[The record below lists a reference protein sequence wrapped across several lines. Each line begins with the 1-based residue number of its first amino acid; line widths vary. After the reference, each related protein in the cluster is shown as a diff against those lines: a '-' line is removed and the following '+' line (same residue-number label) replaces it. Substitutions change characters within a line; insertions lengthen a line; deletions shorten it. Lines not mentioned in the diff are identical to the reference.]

1 MSIEAITIPKWGMTM
16 TEGLLAE
23 WMVAVGDRI
32 ERGQEI
38 MEVESTKTTNAVESP
53 VSGIVRRIVVQ
64 EGDTAPVGALVAVV
78 ADDSASEEDIEA
90 FIAQF
95 VSTAKQD
102 GGEESGA
109 VAAKK
114 IDVGDGKV
122 INALTIGPES
132 DSTIVLLHGFGGD
145 LSTWMFNQDAFS
157 KDFRVVVLDLPAHGS
172 STPISDGKLMVAL
185 VDTVEKAVNKVASG
199 KLHLVAHS
207 FGGAIAAALAERKG
221 ESVASIT
228 LLAPVGLSS
237 TINKQFLNDFVSAE
251 RRRPLKEVLERL
263 FADPSKISN
272 DMVEATL
279 QFKRLEGVPQALDAI
294 KDLIVNEQGQVQSI
308 TDTLREFK
316 GPVQLIWGESD
327 QVVPMPAPSE
337 VPKNATINTLP
348 GVGHMPQ
355 MESTSEVNRLVLENI
370 ARAK

>member
-53 VSGIVRRIVVQ
+53 VSGTLRRIVVP

-78 ADDSASEEDIEA
+78 ADDSATDEDIDA

-95 VSTAKQD
+95 ASSIKQD
-102 GGEESGA
+102 ADEESGA

-114 IDVGDGKV
+114 IDVGDGTV
-122 INALTIGPES
+122 INALVIGPES
-132 DSTIVLLHGFGGD
+132 ENTVVLLHGFGGD
-145 LSTWMFNQDAFS
+145 LSTWMFNQDALA
-157 KDFRVVVLDLPAHGS
+157 KDFRVLALDLPGHGA
-172 STPISDGKLMVAL
+172 STPISGGDVLGSLTDA
-185 VDTVEKAVNKVASG
+185 VEKAIDSLAKG

-207 FGGAIAAALAERKG
+207 FGGAVAAALTERKG
-221 ESVASIT
+221 EAVASLS
-228 LLAPVGLSS
+228 LLAPIGLSTS
-237 TINKQFLNDFVSAE
+237 INKLFLDDFVTAE

-279 QFKRLEGVPQALDAI
+279 QFKRLEGVPAALGAI
-294 KDLIVNEQGQVQSI
+294 KDVIANEQGQVQSI
-308 TDTLREFK
+308 TATLSKFR
-316 GPVQLIWGESD
+316 GPVLLIWGERD
-327 QVVPMPAPSE
+327 EIVPMPTESE
-337 VPKNATINTLP
+337 VPQNVILNILP
-348 GVGHMPQ
+348 SVGHMPQ
-355 MESTSEVNRLVLENI
+355 MESTAEVNRLLIENI
-370 ARAK
+370 AKAK

>member
-53 VSGIVRRIVVQ
+53 VSGILRRIVVP

-78 ADDSASEEDIEA
+78 ADSSTSDEEIDA
-90 FIAQF
+90 FIAQYA
-95 VSTAKQD
+95 SSATQD
-102 GGEESGA
+102 AGEESGA
-109 VAAKK
+109 AIPKK
-114 IDVGDGKV
+114 IDVGDGAV

-132 DSTIVLLHGFGGD
+132 DSTVVMLHGFGGD
-145 LSTWMFNQDAFS
+145 LSTWMFNQDAFA
-157 KDFRVVVLDLPAHGS
+157 KDFRVVVLDLPGHGA
-172 STPISDGKLMVAL
+172 STPISEGNVLVAL
-185 VDTVEKAVNKVASG
+185 VDAVEKAVDSVAGG

-207 FGGAIAAALAERKG
+207 FGGAVAAALAERKG
-221 ESVASIT
+221 GAVASIS
-228 LLAPVGLSS
+228 LLAPIGLSVGM
-237 TINKQFLNDFVSAE
+237 NKSFLDDFVAAE
-251 RRRPLKEVLERL
+251 RRRPLKDVLERL

-279 QFKRLEGVPQALDAI
+279 QFKRLEGVPKALGAI
-294 KDLIVNEQGQVQSI
+294 KDLIVNERGQVQSI
-308 TDTLREFK
+308 TEILRMFK

-327 QVVPMPAPSE
+327 QVVPVPMQSE
-337 VPKNATINTLP
+337 VPQNVTLNTLP

-355 MESTSEVNRLVLENI
+355 MESTTEVNRLVLENI
-370 ARAK
+370 AKAK